1 MTENTLTQRLRSDSI
16 AALKAGEKTR
26 LNTLRNVLGEIETRE
41 KSGKTPVVLGDAEVT
56 KLLQKQAAGRRETA
70 QVYTDSGNADRAA
83 QEIAEAEVIE
93 AYLPKMLTEDEAVS
107 FVNTE
112 IYLLA
117 EQRGAALT
125 TRDMGAVM
133 KAVTSRIAGRYDGK
147 AIAEMVK
154 QRLV

>member
-1 MTENTLTQRLRSDSI
+1 MTENTLTQRLRADSI